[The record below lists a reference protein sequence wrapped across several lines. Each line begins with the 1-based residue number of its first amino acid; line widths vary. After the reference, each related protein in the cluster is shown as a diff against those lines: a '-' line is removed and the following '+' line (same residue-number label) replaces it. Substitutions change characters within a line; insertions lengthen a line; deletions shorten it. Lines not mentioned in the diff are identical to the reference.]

1 MSVGCIFTIH
11 ACRVSPC
18 SRRTKPICSSIMS
31 CLFTAAKRSSICV
44 VAISTFVAVEA
55 VFRVGPRCIT
65 PEPRRR
71 NVPRPRMAPAPD
83 DRADGMSGRCVS
95 RSTRTKQWEKGLP
108 KRRVACHKS
117 FGKQCKCVDYHFVGC
132 AQHKRWA
139 GNEIIVVVQVSCDM
153 PTHRSTKQALTSK
166 DAASHIRKYIRER
179 CFQQIQ
185 ADRQQ
190 KRENSISKLR
200 NSIWFQE
207 EPMDIDISYEVCMY
221 SLISGFRTHFT

>member
-1 MSVGCIFTIH
+1 MCI
-11 ACRVSPC
+11 R
-18 SRRTKPICSSIMS
+18 
-31 CLFTAAKRSSICV
+31 
-44 VAISTFVAVEA
+44 
-55 VFRVGPRCIT
+55 
-65 PEPRRR
+65 
-71 NVPRPRMAPAPD
+71 
-83 DRADGMSGRCVS
+83 DR
-95 RSTRTKQWEKGLP
+95 
-108 KRRVACHKS
+108 
-117 FGKQCKCVDYHFVGC
+117 CKCVDYHFVGR

-139 GNEIIVVVQVSCDM
+139 GNEIIVVVQLVSCDM

-166 DAASHIRKYIRER
+166 ESALHIRKYIRER

-207 EPMDIDISYEVCMY
+207 EPVDIDISYEVCMY